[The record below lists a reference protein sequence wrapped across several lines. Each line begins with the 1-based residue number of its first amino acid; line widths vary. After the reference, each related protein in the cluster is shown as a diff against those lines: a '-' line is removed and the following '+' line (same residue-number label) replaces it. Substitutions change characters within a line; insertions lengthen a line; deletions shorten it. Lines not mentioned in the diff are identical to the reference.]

1 LRERGM
7 NRIQTLMFLAL
18 LTALLFWI
26 GQVLAG
32 QVGLLVALM
41 FAEFM
46 SFGAYWWSDK
56 FV

>member
-1 LRERGM
+1 M
-7 NRIQTLMFLAL
+7 NRIKTLMFLAL

-41 FAEFM
+41 FVEVM
-46 SFGAYWWSDK
+46 NFGVYWWLDK

>member
-1 LRERGM
+1 M

-32 QVGLLVALM
+32 QGGLLVALI
-41 FAEFM
+41 FAELM
-46 SFGAYWWSDK
+46 NFGAYWWLDK
-56 FV
+56 IV

>member
-1 LRERGM
+1 M
-7 NRIQTLMFLAL
+7 NRIKTLMFLAL

-41 FAEFM
+41 FAELM
-46 SFGAYWWSDK
+46 NFGAYWWSDK
-56 FV
+56 IV

>member
-1 LRERGM
+1 M
-7 NRIQTLMFLAL
+7 NRIKTLMFLAL

-41 FAEFM
+41 FTELM
-46 SFGAYWWSDK
+46 NFGTYWWLDK
-56 FV
+56 IV